1 MDISLT
7 REIVESALN
16 GSLAKVECA
25 YDPVF
30 HLDVP
35 KSCPGVP
42 DPTVLNP
49 RNTWPDKAAYAERAK
64 KLAAEFCAQFDKSY
78 GVKGIEAEVARE
90 CPGK

>member
-16 GSLAKVECA
+16 GSLASVECDA
-25 YDPVF
+25 DPIF
-30 HLDVP
+30 HLEVP
-35 KSCPGVP
+35 RSCPGVS

-49 RNTWPDKAAYAERAK
+49 RNTWPDKAAYDERAK
-64 KLAAEFCAQFDKSY
+64 KLAAEFCVQFEKAYGKKSIALD
-78 GVKGIEAEVARE
+78 VVRE

>member
-1 MDISLT
+1 MDIGLT

-16 GSLAKVECA
+16 GSLAKVDCVH
-25 YDPVF
+25 DPIF

-42 DPTVLNP
+42 DPAVLNP
-49 RNTWPDKAAYAERAK
+49 RNTWSDKAAYDERAR
-64 KLAAEFCAQFDKSY
+64 KLAAEFCVQFDKAY
-78 GVKGIEAEVARE
+78 GKKNIDAAIAAE